1 MPQHL
6 VLLSV
11 LQRNVLPN
19 VQHLRLTGRS
29 GYLPPGKKTNKSKYK
44 KQQISQYIKNTYWSM
59 LKKTPVWSML
69 KNRYRKVIKKHIG

>member
-44 KQQISQYIKNTYWSM
+44 KTNKSIYKKHKLVNV
-59 LKKTPVWSML
+59 KKTPVWSML